1 MSRWFGV
8 NLKLTRERLGESQTG
23 LAKKMADLGFP
34 WHQTTVSRIEVG
46 ERPVQ
51 LVEALALAKV
61 MDVNVG
67 DMLQSPEDVRL
78 TGLVQKANRH
88 VVGLLTT
95 IEMSTNEVIRAKIEL
110 ESHLAAAKDAGLDAK
125 LIDTVTEWLA
135 KEPEDMVR
143 DGRTS
148 AEQILETQAA
158 LQGTGHVD
166 R

>member
-1 MSRWFGV
+1 MSRWFGE
-8 NLKLTRERLGESQTG
+8 NLKFSREKMGESQTG

-34 WHQTTVSRIEVG
+34 WHQTTVSRIELG

-51 LVEALALAKV
+51 LVEALALTKV
-61 MDVNVG
+61 TGVNVG
-67 DMLQSPEDVRL
+67 DMLQSPHDVQLTRL
-78 TGLVQKANRH
+78 LQKANRH
-88 VVGLLTT
+88 VADLLNA
-95 IEMSTNEVIRAKIEL
+95 IHQSTYEVIRAKIEL
-110 ESHLAAAKDAGLDAK
+110 ESHLAAAKGAGLDAT

-148 AEQILETQAA
+148 AEQILA
-158 LQGTGHVD
+158 LQGTSDVD